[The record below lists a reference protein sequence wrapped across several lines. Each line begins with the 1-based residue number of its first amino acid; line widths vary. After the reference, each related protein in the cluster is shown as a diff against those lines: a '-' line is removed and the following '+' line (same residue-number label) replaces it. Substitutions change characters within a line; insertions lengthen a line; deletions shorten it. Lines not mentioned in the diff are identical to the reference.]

1 MDDILI
7 YSKSKEDHE
16 GYLRIVLHTLREH
29 QLYAKFSK
37 CEFWLTEVKFLGY
50 VVSTSRVSREG
61 CDSYELGETEVS
73 LQEIQFLGIGRV
85 LQEVR

>member
-1 MDDILI
+1 MI

-16 GYLRIVLHTLREH
+16 GYLRIVFHTLREH

-37 CEFWLTEVKFLGY
+37 CEFWLTEVKFLGH
-50 VVSTSRVSREG
+50 VVSTSRVSGEG
-61 CDSYELGETEVS
+61 CDNYELGETEVS